1 MSKSA
6 LREAVRSLIVADPDI
21 QPSAA
26 GHTGYI
32 ERYRTHCGA
41 NIGLETNG
49 KRHQNLYVEGARVD
63 LTIVGDIPH
72 QRYLATDFDRAKPNS
87 NLFHAEAF
95 GQADVIRFKLSE
107 PQQAQ
112 RVLAELKR

>member
-6 LREAVRSLIVADPDI
+6 LRDVIRGLIAADPHI
-21 QPSAA
+21 RPSLA

-32 ERYRTHCGA
+32 ERYRSVTGA
-41 NIGLETNG
+41 NIGLETRG
-49 KRHQNLYVEGARVD
+49 ERHQNLYVEAHRVD
-63 LTIVGDIPH
+63 LARVGDIPH
-72 QRYLATDFDRAKPNS
+72 QPYRIADAAKPNS

-95 GQADVIRFKLSE
+95 DEVDIIRFKLE
-107 PQQAQ
+107 GPEQAE